1 MKRETPGQKSLEPRV
16 ASPILHQGSMGGH
29 CSKEMKQQA
38 EFWPHPPA
46 AGVVTAGRRAMVLV
60 G

>member
-38 EFWPHPPA
+38 APLK
-46 AGVVTAGRRAMVLV
+46 V
-60 G
+60 